1 MSTLIGGTT
10 EPGGLRTG
18 TFVRGARSSRPLAR
32 RRDGGLG
39 EEEVTTGT
47 AGVRPAGGARTA
59 AGVATTTTDGGKLNP
74 GEGVSTRGGEAVG
87 LGPVE
92 ADAAVT

>member
-10 EPGGLRTG
+10 EPGGLRTSG
-18 TFVRGARSSRPLAR
+18 LVRSGRAVPMRPLAR

-39 EEEVTTGT
+39 EVVTMGAMRG
-47 AGVRPAGGARTA
+47 AG
-59 AGVATTTTDGGKLNP
+59 AGVATTATAGD
-74 GEGVSTRGGEAVG
+74 GVSTRGGEAVG

-92 ADAAVT
+92 AEAAVT